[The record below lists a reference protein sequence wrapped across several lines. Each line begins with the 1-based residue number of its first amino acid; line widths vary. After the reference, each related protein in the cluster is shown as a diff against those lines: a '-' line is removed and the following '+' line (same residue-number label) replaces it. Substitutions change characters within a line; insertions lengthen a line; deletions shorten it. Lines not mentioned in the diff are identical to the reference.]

1 MSAIMALR
9 LVATT
14 QPTQNKSTRSSI
26 GGLSPSQTQSIR
38 LRDGEVVIYRRA
50 SSLVYQCRYKL
61 ADGSWCRQTT
71 GRSSLENAIA
81 RACEIYDESRFWQR
95 LGLAHQARSFAHIAS
110 ICLEELRHLWT

>member
-9 LVATT
+9 LIATA
-14 QPTQNKSTRSSI
+14 PPKQNSSVQI
-26 GGLSPSQTQSIR
+26 SMGGLSPSQTQSIR
-38 LRDGEVVIYRRA
+38 LRDGEVVVYRRA
-50 SSLVYQCRYKL
+50 SSLFYPCRYKL